1 MRVFLIGMMGSGK
14 STIGR
19 ILSSVLDK
27 EFIDMDLEIER
38 ARGTSISEIFEKEGE
53 EEFRRLEKN
62 LLKKLIHRD
71 EIVVST
77 GGGIILDKENR
88 QILKGENA
96 VYLRLPP
103 ADLYRRVTVNG
114 RPLLKEGKESIFRI
128 WEERRELYEQFP
140 SVETSSQSRW
150 ETVAAIS
157 MKIASGESKVLN
169 SSSHP
174 VFISPGGF
182 KSIGRM
188 PNAVV
193 SRRVERIFSEW
204 IPSSALSID
213 DGEEAKGFHTLF
225 QVYEYLMDRGLSRSD
240 VLVGAGG
247 GTVTDLVGFA
257 SSTFKRGI
265 PLVQYPTT
273 LLAQVDASIG
283 GKNGLNF
290 KGCKNVVGNFYMP
303 SETII
308 DPVVTLSMD
317 EGRFEEGL
325 VEAFKIFLITGQYYE
340 KFKKLCGKLKER
352 NLAALSEMLE
362 EAVKQKDRIVSMD
375 IRETGLRKILNLGHT
390 LGHLY
395 EPLSGVSHGMAVAW
409 GLEREMHYFAGL
421 GVIDELLYRDVS
433 DTLSEIVGLDFPQLP
448 VEEALRLLRNDKK
461 AVDSESAE
469 IEIPVVKRPGE
480 FEFLKVRLDDLLA
493 VVV

>member
-27 EFIDMDLEIER
+27 EFIDMDSEIER
-38 ARGTSISEIFEKEGE
+38 VKGMSISEIFEKEGE
-53 EEFRRLEKN
+53 KEFRRLEKN
-62 LLKKLIHRD
+62 LLKELVRSD

-77 GGGIILDKENR
+77 GGGLILDKENR
-88 QILKGENA
+88 QILKGENV

-103 ADLYRRVTVNG
+103 ADLYRRVSVKG
-114 RPLLKEGKESIFRI
+114 RPLLKEGKESIFRV

-140 SVETSSQSRW
+140 SVDTSCQTQW

-157 MKIASGESKVLN
+157 MKIAAGESKTL
-169 SSSHP
+169 SSGSHP
-174 VFISPGGF
+174 VSISPGGF

-188 PNAVV
+188 PNTVV
-193 SRRVERIFSEW
+193 SRRVQKIFSEL

-225 QVYEYLMDRGLSRSD
+225 EIYEYLMDRGLSRSD
-240 VLVGAGG
+240 MVVGAGG

-265 PLVQYPTT
+265 PITLYPTT

-303 SETII
+303 YETII

-325 VEAFKIFLITGQYYE
+325 VEAFKIFLITGRWYE
-340 KFKKLCGKLKER
+340 NFKSQCKDLKNR
-352 NLAALSEMLE
+352 NLGALSEMLE
-362 EAVKQKDRIVSMD
+362 EAIKQKDKIVAID
-375 IRETGLRKILNLGHT
+375 TREAGIRRILNLGHT

-395 EPLSGVSHGMAVAW
+395 EPLAGVSHGMAVAW
-409 GLEREMHYFAGL
+409 GLEREMHYFANLGL
-421 GVIDELLYRDVS
+421 VDEGVYREVS
-433 DTLSEIVGLDFPQLP
+433 ETLSEIVDLDFPQLP
-448 VEEALRLLRNDKK
+448 VEDALRLLRNDKK
-461 AVDSESAE
+461 AMTSESME
-469 IEIPVVKRPGE
+469 IEIPLVRTPGS
-480 FEFLKVRLDDLLA
+480 FEFAKVRLDDLLA